1 MIALRVGSM
10 KSLVASPLPE
20 VSGVVVGRHGMRID
34 AYAVK
39 GVLWKLELD
48 RVLVAVRGIAA
59 AG

>member
-1 MIALRVGSM
+1 M
-10 KSLVASPLPE
+10 KSLVASPLPD
-20 VSGVVVGRHGMRID
+20 VSGVVAGRYGMRID